1 MTESDYQSYAGGEQP
16 QADEGA
22 SGEFFFHYQPRQE
35 HSQKDGKFFDA
46 VDGNGICAAPPRAKR
61 THTITISSVEF
72 FLEKIMCLF
81 SAYVNVLYI
90 SEKEMKRNK
99 VFQKI

>member
-1 MTESDYQSYAGGEQP
+1 M
-16 QADEGA
+16 

-35 HSQKDGKFFDA
+35 HRQKDGKFADA
-46 VDGNGICAAPPRAKR
+46 VDCNGICAAPPRAKR
-61 THTITISSVEF
+61 THTITISSVAF

-90 SEKEMKRNK
+90 SEKEMKRNI